1 MTNYIWITTQFE
13 GYHSYPNAPLDVDFL
28 KNKHRH
34 IFGVKV
40 WIEVDELI
48 DRDIE
53 FFQFKRFVENTIR
66 ISDLNNRSCEDI
78 ADCLYVDI
86 KQKYPSRKIKIS
98 IDEDKENGCE
108 KEY

>member
-1 MTNYIWITTQFE
+1 MTSYIWITTQFE
-13 GYHSYPNAPLDVDFL
+13 GYHSYPNAPKDVDFL
-28 KNKHRH
+28 KNRHRH

-40 WIEVDELI
+40 WIEVSVLK

-53 FFQFKRFVENTIR
+53 FFQFKRFVDFVIATTN
-66 ISDLNNRSCEDI
+66 LNNKSCECI
-78 ADCLYVDI
+78 ADRLYIDI
-86 KQKYPSRKIKIS
+86 NSKYPNRKIKIS